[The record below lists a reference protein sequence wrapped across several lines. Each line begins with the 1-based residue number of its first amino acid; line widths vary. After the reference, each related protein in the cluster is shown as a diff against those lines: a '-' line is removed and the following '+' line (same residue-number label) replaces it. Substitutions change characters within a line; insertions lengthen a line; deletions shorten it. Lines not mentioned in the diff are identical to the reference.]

1 MSLVKGKKG
10 LIMGVANER
19 SIAWGISKKLA
30 ENGAELAF
38 TYLGD
43 ALKKRVVPLAESLNS
58 NFTLSCNVENKDEIV
73 KLFEDIKNKWGQI
86 DFVVH
91 AIAFSDR
98 AELAGE
104 YLNTTR
110 ENFLKSMLISCFSFT
125 EVAKEASKVMKQG
138 GSLLTLTY
146 ESTKAI
152 PNYNVMGVCKS
163 ALEASVKYLARD
175 LGAKNMRVNAIS
187 AGPIK
192 TLAASAIGDAK
203 FLYKWNEDHSFLKRN
218 VDIHDVGNSAL
229 YLLSDLANGV
239 TGEIHYV
246 DAGYNKVGMP
256 DPKNIT

>member
-43 ALKKRVVPLAESLNS
+43 ALKKRVIPLAESLKS
-58 NFTLSCNVENKDEIV
+58 NFILSCNVENKDEIV
-73 KLFEDIKNKWGQI
+73 KLFEDIKDKWGQI

-91 AIAFSDR
+91 AIAFSDKS
-98 AELAGE
+98 ELSGE

-125 EVAKEASKVMKQG
+125 EVAKEASKIMKEG
-138 GSLLTLTY
+138 GSMLTLTY
-146 ESTKAI
+146 ESTKVI

-163 ALEASVKYLARD
+163 ALETSVKYLARD
-175 LGAKNMRVNAIS
+175 LGERKIRVNAIS

-203 FLYKWNEDHSFLKRN
+203 FLYKWNEDHSLLKRN
-218 VDIHDVGNSAL
+218 VDIHDIGNSAL
-229 YLLSDLANGV
+229 YLLSDLAAGV

-256 DPKNIT
+256 NPKNIT

>member
-1 MSLVKGKKG
+1 MNLVKGKKG

-19 SIAWGISKKLA
+19 SIAWGISKKLS

-43 ALKKRVVPLAESLNS
+43 ALKKRVIPLAKSLNS
-58 NFTLSCNVENKDEIV
+58 EFTLSCNVENKDEII
-73 KLFEDIKNKWGQI
+73 KLFKDIKEKWGEI
-86 DFVVH
+86 DFIVH
-91 AIAFSDR
+91 AVAFSDKT
-98 AELAGE
+98 ELSGE

-125 EVAKEASKVMKQG
+125 EVSKEASKIMKDG

-146 ESTKAI
+146 ESNKAI

-175 LGAKNMRVNAIS
+175 LGMKKIRVNAIS

-256 DPKNIT
+256 DPKNIS